1 MMAMT
6 SVITV
11 LTEAESSLLTGSYSG
26 GVAAATGKMGF
37 ICNFRDLLTDVKNPL
52 LA

>member
-1 MMAMT
+1 MMMAMT

-37 ICNFRDLLTDVKNPL
+37 IISGTFSQMSKTPS
-52 LA
+52 

>member
-37 ICNFRDLLTDVKNPL
+37 IIFRDLLTDVKNPL